1 MTITKLHVIVAVLAG
16 LGMSAVSLDRPAWAA
31 NALLLNLLADRTA
44 DIPEPPPGKVALRLS
59 VAYTPEPLPGAG
71 IEFYEAS
78 PEVDS
83 LWAMESLPKGE
94 SLPVGARISDGVV
107 FLAPGEE
114 RMVTIAFR
122 NPTSADV
129 GFMAMPHRES
139 PAGLAPQT
147 WLTCFCMAFVYQ
159 APAEGAWYRVV
170 RVKVGP
176 AMAPGSK
183 VDALW
188 TILTDPTV
196 FAMQD

>member
-16 LGMSAVSLDRPAWAA
+16 LGMSAGSLDRLAWAA
-31 NALLLNLLADRTA
+31 DPLLLNLLADRTA

-59 VAYTPEPLPGAG
+59 LAYTPEPLPGAG

-122 NPTSADV
+122 NPTSAEV
-129 GFMAMPHRES
+129 GLRKANVTIRSSPGARNRTSSTRRGPTGSASPLGKDSMAQRLS
-139 PAGLAPQT
+139 TSG
-147 WLTCFCMAFVYQ
+147 
-159 APAEGAWYRVV
+159 
-170 RVKVGP
+170 
-176 AMAPGSK
+176 
-183 VDALW
+183 DAS
-188 TILTDPTV
+188 
-196 FAMQD
+196 